1 MKFIVLLI
9 CNPYYSY
16 VLITLFCVY
25 SFVCYLVTNYKRF
38 AIFIDLG
45 GKMIEK
51 IEEYAKLNNIPI
63 MQKDAMEFLCNFIK
77 SNNINTILEI
87 GSAIG
92 YSSIKMALVNK
103 DIKITTIEKDID
115 RYNIAI
121 NNVELFNLTNQITL
135 LNEDALTTN
144 LDDKFDLIFID
155 ASKSHN
161 IDFFNKYKNN
171 LNEKGYIITDNLS
184 FHNLVENPSLIKTKN
199 QRNLVNKIKKYID
212 FLDKN
217 EEFDTKY
224 IPLGD
229 KISISVRKC
238 LDE

>member
-1 MKFIVLLI
+1 
-9 CNPYYSY
+9 
-16 VLITLFCVY
+16 
-25 SFVCYLVTNYKRF
+25 
-38 AIFIDLG
+38 
-45 GKMIEK
+45 MIEK
-51 IEEYAKLNNIPI
+51 IEEYARLNNIPI
-63 MQKDAMEFLCNFIK
+63 MQKDAMEFLCNFINN
-77 SNNINTILEI
+77 NNINTILEI

>member
-1 MKFIVLLI
+1 
-9 CNPYYSY
+9 
-16 VLITLFCVY
+16 
-25 SFVCYLVTNYKRF
+25 
-38 AIFIDLG
+38 
-45 GKMIEK
+45 MIEK

-63 MQKDAMEFLCNFIK
+63 MQKDAMEFLCNFIN

>member
-1 MKFIVLLI
+1 
-9 CNPYYSY
+9 
-16 VLITLFCVY
+16 
-25 SFVCYLVTNYKRF
+25 
-38 AIFIDLG
+38 
-45 GKMIEK
+45 MIEK
-51 IEEYAKLNNIPI
+51 IEEYARLNNIPI
-63 MQKDAMEFLCNFIK
+63 MQKDAMEFLCNFINN
-77 SNNINTILEI
+77 NNINTILEI
-87 GSAIG
+87 GSAIV

>member
-1 MKFIVLLI
+1 
-9 CNPYYSY
+9 
-16 VLITLFCVY
+16 
-25 SFVCYLVTNYKRF
+25 
-38 AIFIDLG
+38 
-45 GKMIEK
+45 MIEK

-144 LDDKFDLIFID
+144 LDNKFDLIFID

-224 IPLGD
+224 IPG
-229 KISISVRKC
+229 SV
-238 LDE
+238 

>member
-1 MKFIVLLI
+1 
-9 CNPYYSY
+9 
-16 VLITLFCVY
+16 
-25 SFVCYLVTNYKRF
+25 
-38 AIFIDLG
+38 
-45 GKMIEK
+45 MIEK

>member
-1 MKFIVLLI
+1 
-9 CNPYYSY
+9 
-16 VLITLFCVY
+16 
-25 SFVCYLVTNYKRF
+25 
-38 AIFIDLG
+38 
-45 GKMIEK
+45 MIEK
-51 IEEYAKLNNIPI
+51 IEEYARLNNIPI
-63 MQKDAMEFLCNFIK
+63 MQKDAMEFLCNFIN

>member
-1 MKFIVLLI
+1 
-9 CNPYYSY
+9 
-16 VLITLFCVY
+16 
-25 SFVCYLVTNYKRF
+25 
-38 AIFIDLG
+38 
-45 GKMIEK
+45 MIEK
-51 IEEYAKLNNIPI
+51 IEEYARLNNIPI
-63 MQKDAMEFLCNFIK
+63 MQKDAMEFLCNFINN
-77 SNNINTILEI
+77 NNINTILEI

-171 LNEKGYIITDNLS
+171 LNKKGYIITDNLS